1 MANKPISQ
9 LTALTTVADG
19 DLLPIVDVSDTT
31 QSSNGTTKKV
41 TRANLLTSAAISGM
55 SLTSPTLTSPVINT
69 GVSGTAID
77 TDGTLTANSDT
88 KIASQKA
95 VKTYADTKTTLS
107 TVQQDVT
114 TNYGM
119 ARQAIMNGN
128 FDVWQRGTSLTLS
141 TVTAYLADRWLC
153 SIGDVSGALT
163 VSRQTFTIGQT
174 TVPGNPKYFL
184 RFAETGAP
192 GVAPYI
198 TQRIEGVEHFA
209 NGKATLS
216 VWLSVASGTLV
227 VTPKFV
233 QSFGSG
239 EIGRA
244 HV

>member
-128 FDVWQRGTSLTLS
+128 FDVWQRGTSLALS

-153 SIGDVSGALT
+153 SIGDVSGR
-163 VSRQTFTIGQT
+163 S
-174 TVPGNPKYFL
+174 
-184 RFAETGAP
+184 E
-192 GVAPYI
+192 
-198 TQRIEGVEHFA
+198 EH
-209 NGKATLS
+209 TSEL
-216 VWLSVASGTLV
+216 
-227 VTPKFV
+227 
-233 QSFGSG
+233 QS
-239 EIGRA
+239 
-244 HV
+244 H